1 MNRKTILRIAGSLIV
16 TGGAFRLWYGRT
28 NVTDDL
34 HNLSNSDEATL
45 VFQKSDEI
53 KEPAD

>member
-16 TGGAFRLWYGRT
+16 TGGAFRLWYGRM

-34 HNLSNSDEATL
+34 PNLSNSDEATL

-53 KEPAD
+53 KEPVD